1 MVNYREI
8 LRLTADGSYSIRQIK
23 ATVHCSHDTIRE
35 TLDAAKAKGISWL
48 LEDDVTN
55 TGGN

>member
-8 LRLTADGSYSIRQIK
+8 LRLAADGSYSIRQIK

-35 TLDAAKAKGISWL
+35 TLDVAVRAQTL
-48 LEDDVTN
+48 LDM
-55 TGGN
+55 GGSLP